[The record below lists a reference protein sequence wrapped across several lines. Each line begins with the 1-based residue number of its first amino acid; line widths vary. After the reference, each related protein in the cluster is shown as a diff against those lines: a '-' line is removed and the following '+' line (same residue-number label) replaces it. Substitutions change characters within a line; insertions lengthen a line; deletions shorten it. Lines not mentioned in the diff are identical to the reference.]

1 MGGCSPRKKILM
13 KYQPGDGYRLLKKL
27 ETVPKGSQRRVATDP
42 NARWVPT
49 ASAGT
54 MLTEIPWNGF
64 IYRVPKST
72 PVSKVPL
79 SPKKPKEAK
88 PREIVLELLSD
99 DKGHEFQEI
108 HAHLESKAG
117 KRTEK
122 ATRVL
127 LQDLKDSGLLVAS
140 AVEYS
145 RMSKG
150 VQG

>member
-1 MGGCSPRKKILM
+1 M
-13 KYQPGDGYRLLKKL
+13 KYKAGEGFRLLKKS
-27 ETVPKGSQRRVATDP
+27 EVIPKGAQRLYLHDG
-42 NARWVPT
+42 PT
-49 ASAGT
+49 AAWVTSKATGKVVT
-54 MLTEIPWNGF
+54 SIPQDGF
-64 IYRVPKST
+64 IYRVPK
-72 PVSKVPL
+72 PL
-79 SPKKPKEAK
+79 QAAKAPKEAK

-99 DKGHEFQEI
+99 GKGHEFPEI
-108 HAHLESKAG
+108 HSVLTAKGG

-145 RMSKG
+145 KVPKG

>member
-1 MGGCSPRKKILM
+1 MGGCGPRKKILM

-27 ETVPKGSQRRVATDP
+27 ETVPKGAQRRVATDP

-49 ASAGT
+49 AFAGT
-54 MLTEIPWNGF
+54 VLTEIPWNGF

-79 SPKKPKEAK
+79 SPKNPKEAK

-108 HAHLESKAG
+108 HVHLESKAG

-145 RMSKG
+145 RVSKG

>member
-1 MGGCSPRKKILM
+1 MGSHSPRKKNSM

-27 ETVPKGSQRRVATDP
+27 ETVPKGAQRRVAFDP

-54 MLTEIPWNGF
+54 VLTEIPWNGF

-72 PVSKVPL
+72 PVSKAPETAPA
-79 SPKKPKEAK
+79 PKSAK

-99 DKGHEFQEI
+99 GKGHEFPEI
-108 HAHLESKAG
+108 HSVLTAKAG

-145 RMSKG
+145 KVSKG